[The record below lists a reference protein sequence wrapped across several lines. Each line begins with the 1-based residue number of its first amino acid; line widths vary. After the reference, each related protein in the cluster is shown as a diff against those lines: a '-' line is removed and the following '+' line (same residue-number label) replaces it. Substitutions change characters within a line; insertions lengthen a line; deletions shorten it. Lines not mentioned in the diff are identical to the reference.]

1 MMDDLSD
8 HLKELEEKRAKTLP
22 MISLVDNMVKL
33 GSLYKGPQN
42 APLSHR
48 IRNIPNS
55 NSAADQQQM
64 AHQQQQSTSSSKQH
78 RKDIQVRALMFKV
91 WFINF
96 SIKRMMLILIITTCR
111 KVCDK
116 VVFFVSPLSQKNQA
130 LLEEL
135 CRIQQT
141 VLVEEVNFQQL
152 KNKYQVH
159 LICSCGCFVARRLVK
174 KTSGGN
180 ELLSCHLSFI
190 YYLQFLL
197 HFFSCFV
204 LITFHNPPIFD
215 EYQTQSA

>member
-91 WFINF
+91 WFINR
-96 SIKRMMLILIITTCR
+96 IKKMILITSTCR

-116 VVFFVSPLSQKNQA
+116 VVFFVSPLSKKNQA

-159 LICSCGCFVARRLVK
+159 FNCSCGCFVARLVK

-180 ELLSCHLSFI
+180 ELLSCHRPFIICSFCHTFFMFCFD
-190 YYLQFLL
+190 YL
-197 HFFSCFV
+197 
-204 LITFHNPPIFD
+204 
-215 EYQTQSA
+215 

>member
-91 WFINF
+91 WFIDC
-96 SIKRMMLILIITTCR
+96 IKKR
-111 KVCDK
+111 
-116 VVFFVSPLSQKNQA
+116 
-130 LLEEL
+130 
-135 CRIQQT
+135 
-141 VLVEEVNFQQL
+141 
-152 KNKYQVH
+152 Y
-159 LICSCGCFVARRLVK
+159 
-174 KTSGGN
+174 
-180 ELLSCHLSFI
+180 
-190 YYLQFLL
+190 
-197 HFFSCFV
+197 
-204 LITFHNPPIFD
+204 
-215 EYQTQSA
+215 

>member
-78 RKDIQVRALMFKV
+78 RKDIQVLTFKV
-91 WFINF
+91 WFID
-96 SIKRMMLILIITTCR
+96 SIKIMIRINELILTT
-111 KVCDK
+111 
-116 VVFFVSPLSQKNQA
+116 A
-130 LLEEL
+130 
-135 CRIQQT
+135 
-141 VLVEEVNFQQL
+141 
-152 KNKYQVH
+152 
-159 LICSCGCFVARRLVK
+159 
-174 KTSGGN
+174 
-180 ELLSCHLSFI
+180 
-190 YYLQFLL
+190 
-197 HFFSCFV
+197 
-204 LITFHNPPIFD
+204 
-215 EYQTQSA
+215 